1 MIDINIPI
9 IYINDYDY
17 VRVNSIIYE
26 AIGDWENV
34 EEWNPGAYLTELGS
48 LSPSEI
54 AVEKKVNE
62 ILQDL
67 YHELFTRFR
76 KPRSPFRILILRDI
90 QDFICEP
97 SIKSLLAS
105 IAQRKLYDS
114 FFGLTIIIVSP
125 VNKVPEE
132 LMPYVSFLDFGFPDD
147 EEIRNIIYRHLY
159 INHKCLD
166 DGVASFEELS
176 NISESDINKIVQGF
190 VEKEC
195 EREVREVEKLLP
207 NFRGLKPFHIDR
219 MVDMAM
225 SRNGILGE
233 SDNQMILE
241 HKRQIVKK
249 SGVLELVDSDIN
261 IDQIGGLN
269 RLKKYL
275 RNKALIRKNRN
286 EARNNGVSMPKGI
299 FLVGMP
305 GCGKS
310 LTAKATATLF
320 NELLLKLDMG
330 TLMGGRVGDSEKN
343 LRKAIEIAE
352 ATAPCVL
359 WIDEIEKGFAGSKN
373 DENAYL
379 RRMFGY
385 FLSWL
390 QDNKSDVFVI
400 ATANN
405 LDTLP
410 PELKRKGRFD
420 NMFFVD
426 LPDKDE
432 CKAIFELK
440 INNKYEDIYKYEIE
454 QEEKKKLFE
463 GEKRKIPVLKSF
475 VIDMDEEEDID
486 LINYVSGE
494 ESENIH
500 FCGADIEY
508 VVNEAFERMYRIPK
522 DIEEH
527 IKRRKEIEDKIKQS
541 ASDNKV
547 NKIVLKKL
555 KENLAGEEK
564 ELKDLRL
571 KQESLP
577 KEVNSRLLLEIA
589 QDTKCISQSSY
600 VSNNS
605 DNNKSDFDKMKSL
618 SPKICKI
625 SPFENAN

>member
-1 MIDINIPI
+1 
-9 IYINDYDY
+9 
-17 VRVNSIIYE
+17 
-26 AIGDWENV
+26 
-34 EEWNPGAYLTELGS
+34 
-48 LSPSEI
+48 
-54 AVEKKVNE
+54 
-62 ILQDL
+62 
-67 YHELFTRFR
+67 
-76 KPRSPFRILILRDI
+76 
-90 QDFICEP
+90 
-97 SIKSLLAS
+97 
-105 IAQRKLYDS
+105 
-114 FFGLTIIIVSP
+114 
-125 VNKVPEE
+125 
-132 LMPYVSFLDFGFPDD
+132 
-147 EEIRNIIYRHLY
+147 
-159 INHKCLD
+159 
-166 DGVASFEELS
+166 
-176 NISESDINKIVQGF
+176 
-190 VEKEC
+190 
-195 EREVREVEKLLP
+195 
-207 NFRGLKPFHIDR
+207 

-225 SRNGILGE
+225 SRNGTLGE
-233 SDNQMILE
+233 NDNQMILE

-269 RLKKYL
+269 KLKKYL

-286 EARNNGVSMPKGI
+286 EAKTYGVTMPKGI

-330 TLMGGRVGDSEKN
+330 TLMGGKVGDSEKN

-352 ATAPCVL
+352 AAAPCVL

-440 INNKYEDIYKYEIE
+440 INKKYEDIYKFEIE
-454 QEEKKKLFE
+454 QEEKKKLVK

-475 VIDMDEEEDID
+475 AIDTSKEDD
-486 LINYVSGE
+486 LALIKYVSGE
-494 ESENIH
+494 SENYSNIN

-508 VVNEAFERMYRIPK
+508 VVNEAFEIMYRIPK

-527 IKRRKEIEDKIKQS
+527 EKRKEEIGSKIRK
-541 ASDNKV
+541 AESDNKV
-547 NKIVLKKL
+547 SKGVIEKL
-555 KENLAGEEK
+555 EDDLRKVET
-564 ELKDLRL
+564 ELEDLQLRRKDLPD
-571 KQESLP
+571 EI
-577 KEVNSRLLLEIA
+577 NSILLLKIA
-589 QDTKCISQSSY
+589 RCTKCISQSS
-600 VSNNS
+600 STS
-605 DNNKSDFDKMKSL
+605 GDSEKNKNDFEKMKAL
-618 SPKICKI
+618 SPKECEDKKI
-625 SPFENAN
+625 PCPFESAN